1 MSNVVSTYINAGN
14 NPTTNIFKPSEHGVP
29 TEAQIGINQSEGLNN
44 HNPNTADPTNY
55 FIFDSGEWDPIDN
68 PIPGTAKPLETRW
81 WMIHDPD
88 NLDGRLY
95 NGEFGA
101 SSTYQ
106 ENDHNPGGIFNEFE
120 TFGHKTNSFKFIE
133 TGGPRDLGFMKVQD
147 TGWLRINNEIASSY
161 DTNGNPVSSLKNE
174 AWLQGSLEITLR
186 PNKLNCSIV
195 SGANFPRSTESIGSL
210 TPPNPGGQS
219 ISLYSVPTGKEPP
232 NTVGVNDDLITIET
246 SIENGVG
253 PGEEY
258 AQPGAFAFLGNNTVG
273 YKQVALVENGL
284 SLTTVK
290 NTSKYMNVS
299 LVNGVVTLQY
309 KVFYGDNAK
318 DITISG
324 TTNIVDGKW
333 HHIVINRPSQH
344 TFKTPAVRYGGKGCI
359 EIWVDGKLEKRS
371 YEITSDDILPTP
383 QIMFNDAINP
393 AILNWRTNFKPDWFE
408 EYALQKQYIGDIRD
422 FVLRQTFA
430 LTPGNINQNY
440 AYAILGSSSGNRI
453 IKADEFSATCEMKS
467 PIVSVN
473 KKTVLKLYW
482 NNLLTDKEKMLNGLE
497 FDETYNVR
505 SYSVTNRNLI
515 NDTQTFNLDLTNQTA
530 ERKYLENVKTAINQ
544 FVYVYGPTL
553 IPFSTSGIGD
563 PEYYTP
569 GFAGRK
575 QVIDLS
581 SNPTIGVENYDGGWH
596 VSNLL
601 FGGVYLEQGDRI
613 LLTNQY
619 NPNENGVW
627 IYQAGN
633 MPLIRPQDIDANDLT
648 NAHVY
653 VEKGKYAGKTFVQ
666 TLKINNIR
674 KNSQKWREIDN
685 NASLST
691 LETFPIHTTPWSDSL
706 GNQRFIDVISDIN
719 FNYDIIAFMNYPTEG
734 KQILESLQTE
744 NDVETSLRYKQ
755 FLQKIKDAVSNGK
768 RLFVSSP
775 LLAVDLGLV
784 DKYYEIPQ
792 LLESNGDAQSA
803 SISPFESGEAA
814 SNYFDT
820 HRNIKYHLATP
831 LNGLTNRQTYIMSD
845 FVTYS
850 PDGVD
855 SDYHIKYNYRQN
867 GLLEGD
873 EFYIPG
879 LTTLPETL
887 NGQLPGYLYNQRG
900 TKPLIAFD
908 PADINFGTAITKFS
922 NTVYSGSTV
931 INNPYDDYITTI
943 AGSYGSGKFFINCVE
958 NGYAFSRSDYNVGRV
973 QNVTIGQNSETALTA
988 AWQYSTKRLNKQN
1001 LYDFSDT
1008 ANLIGQTT
1016 PTNAGGGPIIQ
1027 SQSHCSNGI
1036 IRKKT
1041 NKDDLKFQSDLYPDI
1056 TEEIFETTEIPV
1068 LSMTWLGLQW
1078 LAE

>member
-1 MSNVVSTYINAGN
+1 MSNVINTYVNAGN
-14 NPTTNIFKPSEHGVP
+14 NPTINKFNPSEQGVP
-29 TEAQIGINQSEGLNN
+29 TEAQLGINQSEGLNN

-55 FIFDSGEWDPIDN
+55 FIFDAGEWDPIDR
-68 PIPGTAKPLETRW
+68 PSTTQLPTATRW
-81 WMIHDPD
+81 WMIHNPTT
-88 NLDGRLY
+88 LDGRLY
-95 NGEFGA
+95 NGEFRA
-101 SSTYQ
+101 SATYQ
-106 ENDHNPGGIFNEFE
+106 QADHNPGGIFNEFKNE
-120 TFGHKTNSFKFIE
+120 GFKLNSYAFKKDN
-133 TGGPRDLGFMKVQD
+133 GPRGLGYMRVLNQ
-147 TGWLRINNEIASSY
+147 GWLRINNEVASDYNAQGIAV
-161 DTNGNPVSSLKNE
+161 GALKNE
-174 AWLQGSLEITLR
+174 AWLQGSLEMTLR
-186 PNKLNCSIV
+186 PQKENCSIV
-195 SGANFPRSTESIGSL
+195 SGVNFPRPIESIGSL
-210 TPPNPGGQS
+210 TPPNPGGAS
-219 ISLYSVPTGKEPP
+219 IGLYQIPTGLEPVEVAGIFD
-232 NTVGVNDDLITIET
+232 NLVTVET
-246 SIENGVG
+246 TVENGVG

-258 AQPGAFAFLGNNTVG
+258 AQPGAFGFFGNSDTG
-273 YKQVALVENGL
+273 FKQTALIEYGL
-284 SLTTVK
+284 SLTTTK
-290 NTSKYMNVS
+290 NTSKYINVA
-299 LVNGVVTLQY
+299 LVNGIVTLQY
-309 KVFYGDNAK
+309 KIFYGDNAK

-324 TTNIVDGKW
+324 KTNIVDGKW
-333 HHIVINRPSQH
+333 HHVVINRPTQH
-344 TFKTPAVRYGGKGCI
+344 TFKTPGVRYGGKGCI
-359 EIWVDGKLEKRS
+359 EIWVDGKLEVRS
-371 YEITSDDILPTP
+371 YEITSDDIFPTP
-383 QIMFNDAINP
+383 QILFNDAINP
-393 AILNWRTNFKPDWFE
+393 GVLNYRTTFKPDWVD
-408 EYALQKQYIGDIRD
+408 EYVMQKQYIGDIRE

-430 LTPGNINQNY
+430 LTPGDINKNY
-440 AYAILGSSSGNRI
+440 AYAILGSSDGNRI
-453 IKADEFSATCEMKS
+453 VKTDNFSITCEMKS
-467 PIVSVN
+467 PTVSVN

-505 SYSVTNRNLI
+505 SYSVTHKNLI
-515 NDTQTFNLDLTNQTA
+515 NDTQTFNLDLTNQTG
-530 ERKYLENVKTAINQ
+530 ERKYLTNVKTAINQ
-544 FVYVYGPTL
+544 FVYTYAPTM

-563 PEYYTP
+563 PEVFTP

-575 QVIDLS
+575 QLIDLS
-581 SNPTIGVENYDGGWH
+581 SNPTIGVENYEGGWH

-619 NPNENGVW
+619 NPNENGIW
-627 IYQAGN
+627 IYNAGN
-633 MPLIRPQDIDANDLT
+633 LPLLRDQSVDANDLT

-666 TLKINNIR
+666 TLKVNNVR
-674 KNSQKWREIDN
+674 KSSQKWREVDN

-691 LETFPIHTTPWSDSL
+691 LETFPIHTKPYSDSN
-706 GNQRFIDVISDIN
+706 GNQRFIDITSDIN

-744 NDVETSLRYKQ
+744 NDVETFTRYKE
-755 FLQKIKDAVSNGK
+755 FLQKIKNAVSGGK

-775 LLAVDLGLV
+775 LLAVDLDLV

-792 LLESNGDAQSA
+792 LLESTGDAQSA
-803 SISPFESGEAA
+803 SISPFESAEAA

-820 HRNIKYHLATP
+820 HRNMKYYVATP

-850 PDGVD
+850 PNGVD

-887 NGQLPGYLYNQRG
+887 NGQLPGYLSNQKT
-900 TKPLIAFD
+900 TKPLIAFAQ
-908 PADINFGTAITKFS
+908 ADLNFGTAITKFS
-922 NTVYSGSTV
+922 NSIYSGSTA
-931 INNPYDDYITTI
+931 ITNPYNDYITTI
-943 AGSYGSGKFFINCVE
+943 AGAYGSGKIFINCVE
-958 NGYAFSRSDYNVGRV
+958 NGYAFSRSDYNVGRI

-1016 PTNAGGGPIIQ
+1016 PTNAGGGPIVQ

-1036 IRKKT
+1036 IRKNT
-1041 NKDDLKFQSDLYPDI
+1041 NKNDLKFQSDLYPDF

-1068 LSMTWLGLQW
+1068 LSMTWLGLKW